1 MFVYTEQQYA
11 SLHLQEVQLSVD
23 ALTSNLR
30 AAWQTQSFS
39 LPCCF
44 KVDHGVACWGQ
55 AGDAQEIIKK
65 KEQRCKARA
74 LALSVGT
81 HLAAPCSMVVWSCL
95 CCWSV
100 TVTRQIT
107 EHHHV
112 LSSPAHRWGN
122 ETAEQAQGVFL
133 KECWIKRSRVVCL
146 LCCCPAACGQ
156 VYSLQSE
163 AEVEVL
169 LKRIS
174 DWLKS
179 FQSPEKKGKLIPEL
193 LNDELFLFTI

>member
-1 MFVYTEQQYA
+1 ME
-11 SLHLQEVQLSVD
+11 
-23 ALTSNLR
+23 
-30 AAWQTQSFS
+30 
-39 LPCCF
+39 LPVGA
-44 KVDHGVACWGQ
+44 KLGMHR
-55 AGDAQEIIKK
+55 EKKKKK
-65 KEQRCKARA
+65 KERRCKARA

-81 HLAAPCSMVVWSCL
+81 HLVATCIMVVWSCL

-179 FQSPEKKGKLIPEL
+179 FQSSENKGKLIPEL